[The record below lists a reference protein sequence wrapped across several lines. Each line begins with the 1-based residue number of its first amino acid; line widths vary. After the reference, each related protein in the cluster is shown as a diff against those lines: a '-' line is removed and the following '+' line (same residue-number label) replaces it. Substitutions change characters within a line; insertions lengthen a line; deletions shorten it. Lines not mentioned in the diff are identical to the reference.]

1 MTNKTRELIV
11 KAFAITAIVG
21 LILSMLAGS
30 VFLM

>member
-1 MTNKTRELIV
+1 MSNKTREVLV
-11 KAFAITAIVG
+11 KAFAIIAILG